1 MDAPVVRKPI
11 IIALYSDTPKCGK
24 STAAKL
30 IDMVGC
36 PGTKLPVRHTYKFSF
51 ATPIKEVIF
60 QLLRSLGVKDPA
72 KYEDPLHKDTI
83 IPELGTTIRYLW
95 QTFGDEWGRKLVCD
109 TIWVDR
115 FKRKMEEVIAPW
127 AYREVLGVS
136 RIRYVLIDDLRY
148 MNEYTALAKA
158 GAWFVKVTRDIS
170 DPEVSRATTH
180 GSEGNL
186 KGVVPDFY
194 LVNNGTFE
202 ELQKQI
208 ETMLQIIDDIES
220 REENAHAQKQPE

>member
-24 STAAKL
+24 TTVANL
-30 IDMVGC
+30 IDTIGC
-36 PGTKLPVRHTYKFSF
+36 QGTELSVCHTYKFSF

-60 QLLRSLGVKDPA
+60 QLLRSLGVKDPD
-72 KYEDPLHKDTI
+72 KYEQPQHKDTI

-115 FKRKMEEVIAPW
+115 FERKMK
-127 AYREVLGVS
+127 GVS
-136 RIRYVLIDDLRY
+136 GIQYVLIDDLRY

-158 GAWFVKVTRDIS
+158 GAWFVKVTRDVS
-170 DPEVSRATTH
+170 DPEVARATGH

-186 KGVVPDFY
+186 KKIVPDFY
-194 LVNNGTFE
+194 IANNGTMA
-202 ELQKQI
+202 ELGEKV
-208 ETMLQIIDDIES
+208 ETILQIINDIEY
-220 REENAHAQKQPE
+220 REENQHDKQ

>member
-24 STAAKL
+24 TTVANL
-30 IDMVGC
+30 IDTIGC

-60 QLLRSLGVKDPA
+60 QLLRSLGVKDPD
-72 KYEDPLHKDTI
+72 KYEQPQHKDTI

-115 FKRKMEEVIAPW
+115 FNRKMKEVMAPW

-136 RIRYVLIDDLRY
+136 RIQYVLIDDLRY

-158 GAWFVKVTRDIS
+158 GAWFVKVTRDVS
-170 DPEVSRATTH
+170 DPEVARATRH
-180 GSEGNL
+180 GSEGGL
-186 KGVVPDFY
+186 KEIVPDFY
-194 LVNNGTFE
+194 IANNGTMA
-202 ELQKQI
+202 ELGEQV
-208 ETMLQIIDDIES
+208 ETMLQIINDIES
-220 REENAHAQKQPE
+220 REENNHAQKQPE